1 VFCLGVEGV
10 VGICERLIYNFPLWK
25 AGFPDLIVWNADTK
39 QASKSFFLHTILRAY
54 IKQVLRMLYS
64 LLNKFHQIVT

>member
-39 QASKSFFLHTILRAY
+39 QASLFFYT
-54 IKQVLRMLYS
+54 Q
-64 LLNKFHQIVT
+64 F